1 MRTGNNT
8 NTNEKYEEQNPCEES
23 HNSITKSRRRGQDQR
38 LRDTKKE
45 KRRGLR
51 GHEVLPVQQ

>member
-8 NTNEKYEEQNPCEES
+8 NTNEKYEEQNPSEES
-23 HNSITKSRRRGQDQR
+23 HNSITKSRRGGRDQG
-38 LRDTKKE
+38 LHDTKKE

-51 GHEVLPVQQ
+51 GHVVLPVQR